1 MKIWQPELQPNFAYG
16 RSTNAE
22 NKGSW
27 QGVLRNCYNTGDVTA
42 RCEEDNNTVLAGGIV
57 GRCSGSS
64 SDNIYSSIENCYNTG
79 NVTSGKNR
87 RTYLGRSCCG

>member
-1 MKIWQPELQPNFAYG
+1 MNTGNISGENMAAGIAADFAYG
-16 RSTNAE
+16 RSTHAE

-64 SDNIYSSIENCYNTG
+64 SDNI
-79 NVTSGKNR
+79 
-87 RTYLGRSCCG
+87 L